1 MELKILKHL
10 RFIWNLEFENISA
23 SPKISMGCESS
34 ALLEKSLAL
43 FQKCLRFA
51 ENLRALQKTF
61 TLCRKPLRFAESLCA
76 S

>member
-1 MELKILKHL
+1 MVLKILKHL

-23 SPKISMGCESS
+23 SPKIPTVVK
-34 ALLEKSLAL
+34 ALGFWKKSLAL
-43 FQKCLRFA
+43 VQKFPRFA

-61 TLCRKPLRFAESLCA
+61 ALCRKPLRFIKNFRA